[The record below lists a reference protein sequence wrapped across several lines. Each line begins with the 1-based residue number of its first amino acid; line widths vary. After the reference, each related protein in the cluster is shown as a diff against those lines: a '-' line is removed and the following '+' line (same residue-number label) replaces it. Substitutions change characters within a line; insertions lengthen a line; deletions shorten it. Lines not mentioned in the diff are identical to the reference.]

1 MKRDIFE
8 DYVDRVSAR
17 FDIPR
22 ERLFAKDKSRPVV
35 DARHML
41 YYLCHERPMTNTY
54 IKQYMGEN
62 GYNID
67 LPSIAHGL
75 KRVEEHIAND
85 PDYIILINQLK

>member
-8 DYVDRVSAR
+8 DYADRVSAR
-17 FDIPR
+17 FGIPR

-41 YYLCHERPMTNTY
+41 YYLCRERPMTNTY

-85 PDYIILINQLK
+85 PDYITLINQLK